1 MTTMKFLA
9 TAALTAASAAALAAP
24 AHADTLA
31 DTGTTPT
38 AKAAH
43 DNARWTISDT
53 AKCADTL
60 AVVPVLKQVSPLS
73 VRENG
78 NACGGASLIRPGHRG
93 HLGPHG
99 NR

>member
-24 AHADTLA
+24 AQADTPTA
-31 DTGTTPT
+31 PTTPT

-43 DNARWTISDT
+43 DNGQWTISDT
-53 AKCADTL
+53 ANCADTL

-73 VRENG
+73 VRENT

>member
-24 AHADTLA
+24 AHADAPA
-31 DTGTTPT
+31 DTATTPT

-43 DNARWTISDT
+43 GNGQWTISDT
-53 AKCADTL
+53 ANCADTL
-60 AVVPVLKQVSPLS
+60 AVVPVLKQVSPLQ
-73 VRENG
+73 VRENTPT
-78 NACGGASLIRPGHRG
+78 CGAGSLIRPGHRG